1 MINYTAVIVTA
12 IICVTV
18 IFVMLIVRDIYAI
31 SERRDKIEYDRM
43 ALTYG
48 AHISRA
54 RKGGDQDGK
63 G

>member
-54 RKGGDQDGK
+54 GKGGDQDGK

>member
-31 SERRDKIEYDRM
+31 SERRDKIE
-43 ALTYG
+43 
-48 AHISRA
+48 
-54 RKGGDQDGK
+54 
-63 G
+63 